1 MAIKIEKKIVKY
13 GVIKEG
19 EKADSSAASHKR
31 RQRRYY
37 QCHSYA

>member
-19 EKADSSAASHKR
+19 DKSDSPAVNHKR
-31 RQRRYY
+31 RR
-37 QCHSYA
+37 